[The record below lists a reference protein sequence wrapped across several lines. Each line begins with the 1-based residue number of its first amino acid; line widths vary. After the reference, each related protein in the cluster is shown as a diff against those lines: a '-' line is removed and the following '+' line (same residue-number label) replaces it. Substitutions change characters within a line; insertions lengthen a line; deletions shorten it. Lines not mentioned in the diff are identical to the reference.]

1 MKISVCM
8 ASYNGAEFIEEQL
21 YSILNQLSERDEVV
35 IVDDCSI
42 DDTVQKIE
50 LINDSRIKIFKND
63 SNKGHVFTFARAIGL
78 TENEI
83 IFMSDQD
90 DIWLNGRVAVM
101 TEALVK
107 TNSLLVSSNSNFINS
122 GGETIEYKIDGVQS
136 NNSKKHLRNIIDI
149 FTGKENYYGCAM
161 AFKKELNK
169 TILPIPNYV
178 ESHDLW
184 IATAANLLKSNVHCD
199 EITLSRRV
207 HGNNA
212 SIIKRPFLVK
222 LWSRVVFFRSV
233 FKLIIRNFK

>member
-63 SNKGHVFTFARAIGL
+63 SNKGHVFTFGRAIGL
-78 TENEI
+78 AENKI

-184 IATAANLLKSNVHCD
+184 IATAANLLRSNVHCN

-233 FKLIIRNFK
+233 FQLIIRNFK

>member
-63 SNKGHVFTFARAIGL
+63 SNKGHVFTFGRAIGL

-184 IATAANLLKSNVHCD
+184 IATAANLLRSNVHCD
-199 EITLSRRV
+199 KITLSRRV

-233 FKLIIRNFK
+233 FQLIIRNFK